1 MLDIRLKNVH
11 YFDSEFELQQG
22 DLAIQDGFFVADEGQ
37 PAQQTV
43 HSDKVWLPG
52 LVDNHIHISQQLL
65 QGQLLFEKPIVWQ
78 RINVP
83 FEAALDEATLQLSA
97 KTAAAM
103 MIKNGVTSFVDAG
116 CPKANAI
123 VETLQAIKIRGHI
136 GYQTADLIPFELL
149 KTTPKAAF
157 ERNLELIDLLKD
169 DLLLNPVLGI
179 TTLPATTRALQENV
193 LVYGQEQHLLT
204 SCHMNEYE
212 SEILD
217 TIVKEGLRPYE
228 YLAKIGAL
236 HRRFIGPHSLFLS
249 EREKDLIQIND
260 SQIVHCPFSNSAKG
274 IPETESLLNHQI
286 RTYLG
291 TDGAGH
297 GGLDMFR
304 EIRLFSALMQLAA
317 KAKGDYA
324 LVDATAILKMATHSV
339 DTKLGAIKT
348 GFKADMISI
357 DVDQLD
363 YFSGNINRNTL
374 VEVTKGSHVNDTMV
388 NGTFLMRD
396 KTLLTI
402 DEEKLTSDLKTYQ
415 KSRRLQAVQ
424 A

>member
-1 MLDIRLKNVH
+1 MLDIRLKDVR
-11 YFDSEFELQQG
+11 YFDEAFDLQQG
-22 DLAIQDGFFVADEGQ
+22 DLAIQDGYFVADTGQ
-37 PAQQTV
+37 PARQTL

-52 LVDNHIHISQQLL
+52 LVDNHIHISQQFL
-65 QGQLLFEKPIVWQ
+65 QGRLLFEKPIVWQ

-83 FEAALDEATLQLSA
+83 FEAALDEATVQLAA
-97 KTAAAM
+97 KTAVAM
-103 MIKNGVTSFVDAG
+103 MIKNGITSFVDAG
-116 CPKANAI
+116 CPHAAAM
-123 VETLQAIKIRGHI
+123 VATLAETKIRGHI
-136 GYQTADLIPFELL
+136 GYQTADLIPFETL

-157 ERNLELIDLLKD
+157 ARNLELIDLLKNEP
-169 DLLLNPVLGI
+169 LLAPVLGI

-193 LVYGQEQHLLT
+193 LVYGQEQGLLT

-217 TIVKEGLRPYE
+217 TIVATGVRPYE
-228 YLAKIGAL
+228 YLAQIGAL

-249 EREKDLIQIND
+249 EREKDLIQAHD

-274 IPETESLLNHQI
+274 IPETESLLNRHI

-304 EIRLFSALMQLAA
+304 EVRLFSALMQLAA

-324 LVDATAILKMATHSV
+324 LVDAANIMKMATHSV
-339 DTKLGAIKT
+339 DPKVGAIAV
-348 GFKADMISI
+348 GYKADMISI

-363 YFSGNINRNTL
+363 YFSGNINKNTL
-374 VEVTKGSHVNDTMV
+374 VEITKGSHVQDTMV
-388 NGTFLMRD
+388 DGTFLMQDRM
-396 KTLLTI
+396 LLTI
-402 DEEKLTSDLKTYQ
+402 DEARLTADLKTYHQRVPLQ
-415 KSRRLQAVQ
+415 KV
-424 A
+424 